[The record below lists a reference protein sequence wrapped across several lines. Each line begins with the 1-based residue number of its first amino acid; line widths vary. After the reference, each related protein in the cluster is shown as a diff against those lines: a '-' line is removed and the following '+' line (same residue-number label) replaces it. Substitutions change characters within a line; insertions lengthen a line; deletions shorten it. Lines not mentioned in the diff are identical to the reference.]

1 MYVIAQAPAAA
12 QFSTASPVAGI
23 NAFTIIA
30 GEPGAG
36 TQDNLNLPG
45 SNRLNGQPFTIRA
58 AGYLTLAAGTY
69 TSGATP
75 IQFALYG
82 ANTASFAAAS
92 GNLLF
97 SAAVAAFTWSSAT
110 AKTVPWEVEAEFS
123 GDSVSGLLVGKAQGL
138 TSDPNG
144 LRAVTNTGSY
154 TVLSSNLPSSVNFA
168 AEPPLQFAVGVVFGT
183 SPNVTGPVTASLTQ
197 WQLEA

>member
-1 MYVIAQAPAAA
+1 MYVISQAPAAA

-45 SNRLNGQPFTIRA
+45 SNRLNGQPFNVRA
-58 AGYLTLAAGTY
+58 AGYLTIAAGTY

-110 AKTVPWEVEAEFS
+110 AKTIPWEIEAEIS
-123 GDSVSGLLVGKAQGL
+123 GDSVSGLLVGASQGL
-138 TSDPNG
+138 ITDPNG
-144 LRAVTNTGSY
+144 VRTAVARTT
-154 TVLSSNLPSSVNFA
+154 LSANLPTSVNFA

-183 SPNVTGPVTASLTQ
+183 SPNVTGPVTASLTEF
-197 WQLEA
+197 QLEA